1 VKDVPPGPPP
11 KKLIAVGVLKNIG
24 KRLSSDERAP
34 YEKPDYDDVFD
45 MAQPTNPNLRAFRTD
60 ESEPS

>member
-1 VKDVPPGPPP
+1 M
-11 KKLIAVGVLKNIG
+11 IAVGVLKNIG
-24 KRLSSDERAP
+24 KRLSSEERAP

-60 ESEPS
+60 ENDAS